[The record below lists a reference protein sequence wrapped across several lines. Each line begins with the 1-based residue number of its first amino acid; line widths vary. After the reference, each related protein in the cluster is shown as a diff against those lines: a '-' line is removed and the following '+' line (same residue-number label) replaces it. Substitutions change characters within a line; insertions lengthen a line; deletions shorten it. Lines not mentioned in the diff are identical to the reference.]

1 MLVVRMYYSIK
12 LGINIMVSQCKYEE
26 LKLTFESA
34 AQIKLV
40 DLVDHRDLRAVV

>member
-1 MLVVRMYYSIK
+1 
-12 LGINIMVSQCKYEE
+12 MVSQCKYEE

-40 DLVDHRDLRAVV
+40 DLVDHRDLRSLVTRCMIRSACL